1 MANLL
6 FVKVGTIIK
15 LMNVSQQTATRD
27 YRFEKQQVAVPGDL
41 TGLQEQNM
49 PVLRENA
56 FVQLYLQQNCDA
68 TRVICFLNANLFSV
82 KVSSRIKL
90 MDMCQLIVNCD

>member
-6 FVKVGTIIK
+6 YVQAGTIIK
-15 LMNVSQQTATRD
+15 LIDGSQQTATRD
-27 YRFEKQQVAVPGDL
+27 YRFAKEQVAVPGDL

-56 FVQLYLQQNCDA
+56 FSMLQ
-68 TRVICFLNANLFSV
+68 SV
-82 KVSSRIKL
+82 F
-90 MDMCQLIVNCD
+90 